1 MLLNFRQI
9 ALKNRR
15 LLLLSLSFWHRQE
28 GKGPAKTVAEITEK
42 AVGWG
47 YVGTRKP
54 PTGATLGV
62 WVETGVVPAWVAKAT
77 ARILLAT
84 PGYQPKSS
92 EEAYAFAL
100 ALAEA
105 CPTLSFQDLREQIQD
120 DLKIQVTESVVQ
132 SAVENRKV

>member
-1 MLLNFRQI
+1 MEFRQI

-42 AVGWG
+42 AVSWG
-47 YVGTRKP
+47 YVSARKP

-77 ARILLAT
+77 ARVLLAT
-84 PGYQPKSS
+84 PGYQPKSP
-92 EEAYAFAL
+92 EESYAFAL

-105 CPTLSFQDLREQIQD
+105 CPALSFQDLSAQIPD
-120 DLKIQVTESVVQ
+120 DLKHQVTESVVRA
-132 SAVENRKV
+132 AVENRKE